1 MQIKNLK
8 DELDFYKKRILSLEK
23 EKQDDLKKSEE
34 NYDTLINNMHVEFK
48 HQLEK
53 CEQDRLKSLSDLEKE
68 LVKQRERTLK
78 LLAEKDAELEQF
90 KNNGGLLMKKS
101 PSRQIVDDNKE
112 ANSIETTVEVSSDLD
127 DDLNEKLNALQ
138 DSTQYIMYNNA
149 GMDSE
154 PNRLLYFNEQN
165 AYKEMELNKLR
176 MLKSDLEY
184 KLKQTNDE
192 HSVDLDRLQN
202 QIAILKEEIERLKLN
217 HTRNELNGANL
228 EYIKN
233 VVFNFMTTKDQNVKL
248 SMVNAITQILQFT
261 KNEKQRLQ
269 SISNKLM

>member
-1 MQIKNLK
+1 M
-8 DELDFYKKRILSLEK
+8 SLEK
-23 EKQDDLKKSEE
+23 EKQDELKLNVETYE
-34 NYDTLINNMHVEFK
+34 TVMNNMRVEFK
-48 HQLEK
+48 HQLDK
-53 CEQDRLKSLSDLEKE
+53 CEQDRFKSLSDLEKE

-78 LLAEKDAELEQF
+78 LLAEKDAELEHF
-90 KNNGGLLMKKS
+90 RSGGILMKKS
-101 PSRQIVDDNKE
+101 PSRQTVNDNKVE
-112 ANSIETTVEVSSDLD
+112 VNSVETPFEVSSDLD
-127 DDLNEKLNALQ
+127 EDFNEKLNALQ
-138 DSTQYIMYNNA
+138 NSTQYIMVNNSVN
-149 GMDSE
+149 DSE

-176 MLKSDLEY
+176 LLKSDLEY
-184 KLKQTNDE
+184 KFKQTNDE

-248 SMVNAITQILQFT
+248 SMINAITQILQFT

-269 SISNKLM
+269 SISNKII